1 MKKNRTLLAVYVL
14 ALCGLLG
21 VGGCAGKEAVI
32 AKEQIANTEKAIGE
46 ARDSNATINAPL
58 ELKMAEEKLEAAKAA
73 MDKKEYEQARLLV
86 EKAQVDSNLALA
98 KTNSKKA
105 MQNVK
110 ELRDSIDALG
120 KEIERSQKAQ

>member
-1 MKKNRTLLAVYVL
+1 MKNGLFRTVCVL
-14 ALCGLLG
+14 ALCSMLG
-21 VGGCAGKEAVI
+21 AGGCSGKGAII
-32 AKEQIANTEKAIGE
+32 AKEQIANTERSIGE

-58 ELKMAEEKLEAAKAA
+58 ELKMAVEKLEAAKAA
-73 MDKKEYEQARLLV
+73 MEKNEYDQAHLLI
-86 EKAQVDSNLALA
+86 EKAQVDSDLALA

-105 MQNVK
+105 KQNVK